1 MINEEI
7 ITAIDIGTSK
17 IFGISCLL
25 KETGLE
31 VIATHLMNFSDDIV
45 KKGRVADIEEV
56 SNCLYDVLKALK
68 NQAGEPIININIGIG
83 GGHLNGVLYP
93 RSIEIEPKG
102 REISESDINTLKKDV
117 QGSILAAHGTDR
129 HVLYTIPQNYI
140 IDKVNTTSKS
150 PVGMHGNVLQMNVH
164 VITCEVNPVL
174 DIKNCV
180 KKAGAQVEGIYPHS
194 WAVAEA
200 TLSEEEKKLGCLLVD
215 MGKGTTDI
223 LLYGNGSMVM
233 TDSIKLGG
241 ESVDTDISKVL
252 HTPVNYAE
260 EMKKKHARADYNI
273 MIQEKQQSAPE
284 NIDVFDLSGKISS
297 TVTSEK
303 LSQIVY
309 ARIFQIFGDYIKKSV
324 EKASILQGRTYAIIL
339 SGGQARQNGINELVQ
354 SIFNIPVRTGLPR
367 GLLNLDKA
375 YQFPE
380 FTSAIG
386 TVLLASRNE
395 RKKTKQGIGKKIEDL
410 WGKIKRNF

>member
-1 MINEEI
+1 
-7 ITAIDIGTSK
+7 
-17 IFGISCLL
+17 
-25 KETGLE
+25 
-31 VIATHLMNFSDDIV
+31 
-45 KKGRVADIEEV
+45 
-56 SNCLYDVLKALK
+56 
-68 NQAGEPIININIGIG
+68 
-83 GGHLNGVLYP
+83 
-93 RSIEIEPKG
+93 
-102 REISESDINTLKKDV
+102 
-117 QGSILAAHGTDR
+117 
-129 HVLYTIPQNYI
+129 
-140 IDKVNTTSKS
+140 
-150 PVGMHGNVLQMNVH
+150 
-164 VITCEVNPVL
+164 
-174 DIKNCV
+174 
-180 KKAGAQVEGIYPHS
+180 
-194 WAVAEA
+194 
-200 TLSEEEKKLGCLLVD
+200 
-215 MGKGTTDI
+215 MGKGTTDM

-297 TVTSEK
+297 TVTSER